1 MAETKEE
8 PAALPEVKEEVKEA
22 VVKETNSDKK
32 PKGSPAKVKMQEVYV
47 DAREPV
53 INVQDKER

>member
-1 MAETKEE
+1 MTEAKEE
-8 PAALPEVKEEVKEA
+8 PAALQEVKEEVKEA
-22 VVKETNSDKK
+22 VKETNSDKK
-32 PKGSPAKVKMQEVYV
+32 AKGSPAKVKMQEVYV